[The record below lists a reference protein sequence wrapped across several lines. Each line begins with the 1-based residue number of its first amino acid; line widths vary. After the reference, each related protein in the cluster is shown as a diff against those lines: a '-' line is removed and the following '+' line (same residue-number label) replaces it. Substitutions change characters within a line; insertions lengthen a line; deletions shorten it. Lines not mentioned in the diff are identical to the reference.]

1 MTPFAEELKQCRL
14 AAGHKSA
21 TSFFEWLK
29 TKGIGFNYSYYMRL
43 EKDGLPSEKVVS
55 ELASTMKKDQADRLI
70 LAYCRSLFPR
80 QEYLFGGSGKASEE
94 SVEEPAPRE
103 SASAA
108 PLGQKE
114 LTPRQVAALSS
125 NEATYHLFL
134 LSTLARRT
142 IKTSEVEKWFS
153 TKTLNAS
160 IRQLSDAGLVQAGKG
175 SFEHTAVELRF
186 PEAYSPE
193 LKEAYGRFD
202 LWDESFGRKY
212 GLEQII
218 NKMLVR
224 RVSGRY
230 LSLVRKQL
238 EVLFELTKTSDEVD
252 SRYNENVLQ
261 LKVSLRQ
268 GKLPG

>member
-1 MTPFAEELKQCRL
+1 MTPFAEELKKCRL

-55 ELASTMKKDQADRLI
+55 ELASTMKKDAADRLI
-70 LAYCRSLFPR
+70 LAYCRSLFPK
-80 QEYLFGGSGKASEE
+80 QEYLFTGGGKAEIE
-94 SVEEPAPRE
+94 VVEETAPRE

-134 LSTLARRT
+134 LSTLSRRT
-142 IKTSEVEKWFS
+142 IKTAEVEKWFS
-153 TKTLNAS
+153 LKTLNAS
-160 IRQLSDAGLVQAGKG
+160 MRLLSDAGLVLVGKG
-175 SFEHTAVELRF
+175 TFEHTAVELRF
-186 PEAYSPE
+186 PDAYSQE
-193 LKEAYGRFD
+193 LKEAYAKFD
-202 LWDESFGRKY
+202 LWDESFGRKC
-212 GLEQII
+212 GLEQLI